1 MYFCLV
7 IAIFCTIYW
16 IDSLVISVT
25 NAKINPYSKT
35 HEDIK
40 RINMATFL
48 RLFSL
53 FLAAIFWGAVIYFWK

>member
-35 HEDIK
+35 LEDVK
-40 RINMATFL
+40 RINTATFL

-53 FLAAIFWGAVIYFWK
+53 FLSAIFWGAVIYFWK

>member
-16 IDSLVISVT
+16 IDSLVITIT

-35 HEDIK
+35 LEDVK
-40 RINMATFL
+40 RMNTAAFL
-48 RLFSL
+48 RLFSV